1 MLTAIITQEQ
11 LIEMLKNT
19 SALQVQIAEV
29 MYNTPP
35 ECHVRGTAINIV
47 TAKAADNT
55 I

>member
-1 MLTAIITQEQ
+1 MLTVIITQEQ

-19 SALQVQIAEV
+19 SALQV
-29 MYNTPP
+29 YNTPP